1 MGRVQSVGKL
11 IVERGDDE
19 SRKERQRGTG
29 HHVKKVEKSL
39 GIITEEKAQN
49 F

>member
-1 MGRVQSVGKL
+1 MGKVQSVGKL
-11 IVERGDDE
+11 SVEGEKRME
-19 SRKERQRGTG
+19 KEIRR